1 MNGCFIRNGCNFSTY
16 IQKPSLVEPQ
26 VPSMHQL
33 LSHVVHLKGGKI
45 KNAQL
50 QQSLVVQLIASLVS
64 LTKIF
69 RAHQKL
75 VWTKC

>member
-1 MNGCFIRNGCNFSTY
+1 
-16 IQKPSLVEPQ
+16 
-26 VPSMHQL
+26 MHQL

-69 RAHQKL
+69 RAQYPL
-75 VWTKC
+75 LSMYTTITVITNTT